1 MRRVLIYDRFDAP
14 VCELAA
20 NDVFELLNH
29 QEINGEHSLS
39 ITTTKVLSQGDR
51 VLMEDDRGYWHEWV
65 IYGTDSLHESGGR
78 PYGTYYCVWSVQ
90 PDLMGTRISAMPG
103 VQSACPASDALT
115 AVVSGTARWTKGTV
129 TNTNTGGASMY
140 DTDGWTGMSTLLET
154 WGGEVDVSITVG
166 STGVTARSV
175 DLYSQQGDQTPKR
188 RYDFGAD
195 LKSIRRTL
203 EDGPLYCRITPRGKG
218 EESGAGYGRKI
229 TIEDVNSGKDYLEY
243 APMVDLAKLPD
254 GNGGWEYPTLEI
266 ENSDCETPASLKAWA
281 QSVIEE
287 CLVPKITYEVDVLQ
301 AAREGIDLQGVS
313 LGDAVH
319 IVDRK
324 FNLRLTGRVVML
336 ERDEIAD
343 AATTLTIGYIGGG
356 LSSRFSNL
364 DSRVTRL
371 TSTVQAINGGTL
383 STADYL
389 DRLLDRLN
397 TEINATGGYTYIVQ
411 GEGIK
416 CYDTAVSDP
425 LVGAE
430 ASAAVEI
437 KGGTI
442 RIANTKTPQGA
453 WEWKTVFTSGHIAA
467 AVVTAANLVAG
478 YIGNVNGNYWNLD
491 TGELI
496 MKSASGITFDG
507 TDLDEILIDNA
518 HYEYYV
524 SDSATSLSG
533 GSWSTTTPTYTA
545 GSYIWQRLVTVR
557 EDGTTI
563 TYSDAVA
570 LNDEPSA
577 FVRSYSSGVLVC
589 RVGQST
595 GALVNASGYF
605 DVVKVT
611 WSDGVPTAAATLA
624 RFSDTQIWLGKN
636 SSSSIIDLC
645 NGAAQMKL
653 TTNVDHWT
661 NEFTIQSNYSVAMRW
676 LADGTSHQ
684 TNEQQAYVW
693 CSYSKSTD
701 GGESRVTPRIDVYV
715 TDDEISGNWYH
726 NAGFHIK
733 GADYYNG
740 SLSSPAQVYSI
751 SQFVELYFNSSG
763 SSGNITLNY
772 DINTVGS
779 KYIVI
784 HYKGNDGYMNSTTI
798 HSLTTGDNFADL
810 HVVESTVNGSLNIKS
825 RRIKING
832 KNLTNVSY
840 AEMDNGTT
848 PTSTN
853 HIYIVSVMVYDDFS
867 NGD

>member
-14 VCELAA
+14 VCELAQ

-103 VQSACPASDALT
+103 VQSACPASDAVT
-115 AVVSGTARWTKGTV
+115 AVVSGTSRWTKGTV

-301 AAREGIDLQGVS
+301 AACEGIDLQGVS

-356 LSSRFSNL
+356 LADRFGGL
-364 DSRVTRL
+364 DARVTRL

-416 CYDTAVSDP
+416 CYDTAVTDP
-425 LVGAE
+425 LIGAE

-442 RIANTKTPQGA
+442 RIANTKTAQGA

-557 EDGTTI
+557 EDGTT

-624 RFSDTQIWLGKN
+624 RFSESQIWLGKN

-653 TTNVDHWT
+653 ATNGDWWT
-661 NEFTIQSNYSVAMRW
+661 NQFTIQSNGSINMQW
-676 LADGTSHQ
+676 LADGSTYQAHG
-684 TNEQQAYVW
+684 QQSFVRCYYRDS
-693 CSYSKSTD
+693 SYSN
-701 GGESRVTPRIDVYV
+701 SRVEPEVFIRV
-715 TDDEISGNWYH
+715 TDDDPSGWSNWEH
-726 NAGFHIK
+726 DAGLLVS
-733 GADYYNG
+733 GATYDG
-740 SLSSPAQVYSI
+740 STLKYPAQVVPTSYRVS
-751 SQFVELYFNSSG
+751 LYRNASG
-763 SSGNITLNY
+763 TNGSITLNFALTSLVTNY
-772 DINTVGS
+772 VAI
-779 KYIVI
+779 Y
-784 HYKGNDGYMNSTTI
+784 YKGNDGYLNCTVAYPTS
-798 HSLTTGDNFADL
+798 TGDLYADL
-810 HVVESTVNGSLNIKS
+810 NVVESTVNGSLNIKS
-825 RRIKING
+825 RRIKISG

-840 AEMDNGTT
+840 AEMDNGNT

-853 HIYIVSVMVYDDFS
+853 NVYIVKVEAF
-867 NGD
+867 GDANQ